1 MTVAVMEG
9 ERPVVKEEA
18 GMAAA
23 SVEAEEMEAGVT
35 AVVVKAVAAVRAE
48 AETRARRRPALAAER
63 LDTSRPTVPTR
74 TSLARAVVK
83 RATARPTAPREV
95 ESMW

>member
-1 MTVAVMEG
+1 MQRKQSRVRAVAVMEG

-35 AVVVKAVAAVRAE
+35 AVVVE
-48 AETRARRRPALAAER
+48 AG
-63 LDTSRPTVPTR
+63 
-74 TSLARAVVK
+74 K
-83 RATARPTAPREV
+83 RA
-95 ESMW
+95 